1 MMYDFEWKEENVME
15 RAIITGASGMLGQAL
30 CRLLAGKG
38 IQVYAVVR
46 PDSQQNAFMLRDERV
61 TAVACDLTELAK
73 LPEKIGESC
82 DAFFHFGWGGTYGGN
97 RNNYYG
103 QWENVRYTLDAV
115 QAASELG
122 CSVFLGAGSQAEFG
136 RVPDGVKL
144 SSAVCANPET
154 GYGIAKLS
162 AGQMSRA
169 FCRDCGIRHVWTRI
183 LSVYGPGDKDRTMV
197 MSGICSMLRGEM
209 PKYTKGEQ
217 IWDYLYCD
225 DAAMAFY
232 LAAEKGRD
240 GAVYTVGSGQERRLR
255 DYIQD
260 ICDVICPG
268 RDIVFGEVP
277 YYDKQVMYLCADIRE
292 LQEDTGFAPS
302 VPFSEGIRRTVE
314 WRQNMKY

>member
-1 MMYDFEWKEENVME
+1 M
-15 RAIITGASGMLGQAL
+15 
-30 CRLLAGKG
+30 
-38 IQVYAVVR
+38 
-46 PDSQQNAFMLRDERV
+46 
-61 TAVACDLTELAK
+61 
-73 LPEKIGESC
+73 
-82 DAFFHFGWGGTYGGN
+82 
-97 RNNYYG
+97 
-103 QWENVRYTLDAV
+103 
-115 QAASELG
+115 
-122 CSVFLGAGSQAEFG
+122 FLGAGSQAEFG

-144 SSAVCANPET
+144 SSAVYANPET

-169 FCRDCGIRHVWTRI
+169 LSRDYGIRHVWTRI

-232 LAAEKGRD
+232 LAAEKGKD

-255 DYIQD
+255 EYIQD
-260 ICDVICPG
+260 IGDVICPG
-268 RDIVFGEVP
+268 RDIIFGEVP

-314 WRQNMKY
+314 WRQNVKY

>member
-1 MMYDFEWKEENVME
+1 MK

-30 CRLLAGKG
+30 CRLLTEKG
-38 IQVYAVVR
+38 IDVYAVVR
-46 PDSQQNAFMLRDERV
+46 PGSEQNKYMFRHERL
-61 TAVACDLTELAK
+61 TAVECDLTDLVQ
-73 LPEKIGESC
+73 LPEKIGTVC
-82 DAFFHFGWGGTYGGN
+82 DAFFHFGWGGTYGNN

-115 QAASELG
+115 EAAKAAG

-136 RVPDGVKL
+136 RVPEGVKL

-169 FCRDCGIRHVWTRI
+169 LCRDYGIKHVWTRI

-197 MSGICSMLRGEM
+197 MSGICAMLRGEM

-225 DAAMAFY
+225 DAANAFY
-232 LAAEKGRD
+232 LAAEKGKD
-240 GAVYTVGSGQERRLR
+240 GAVYAVGSGEERRLKE
-255 DYIQD
+255 YIQD
-260 ICDVICPG
+260 IGDVICPG
-268 RDIVFGEVP
+268 KEIVFGEVP
-277 YYDKQVMYLCADIRE
+277 YYEKQVMYLCADIRE
-292 LQEDTGFAPS
+292 LREDTGFKPS
-302 VPFSEGIRRTVE
+302 VPFAEGVRRTVE
-314 WRQNMKY
+314 WRREKDD